1 VAFALKTWNAQTN
14 LKSKD
19 QHMATKKKAPAK
31 KAVAKK
37 APAKK
42 AVAKKTPA
50 KKAPVAKKAAAKKAV
65 ATKAPAKKVVA
76 KKAPAKKAPAKKAAV
91 AAPAAKP
98 KAGVK
103 AKMTKTAIL
112 NDIAE
117 STNLSRAQVASVMD
131 ELESVI
137 ERHIRKRS
145 VGEFTLP
152 GLLKI
157 KAAKRPATKKRMGRN
172 PATGEEI
179 VIAAKPATT
188 RVRISALKKLK
199 DMIA

>member
-1 VAFALKTWNAQTN
+1 
-14 LKSKD
+14 
-19 QHMATKKKAPAK
+19 MATQKKAPAK
-31 KAVAKK
+31 KAPARK
-37 APAKK
+37 AP
-42 AVAKKTPA
+42 
-50 KKAPVAKKAAAKKAV
+50 AKKAAAKKAPV
-65 ATKAPAKKVVA
+65 KKAPVKKAAA

-91 AAPAAKP
+91 AAPVK
-98 KAGVK
+98 KAPGIK

-112 NDIAE
+112 NEIATN
-117 STNLSRAQVASVMD
+117 TNLSRAQVSSVMD

-145 VGEFTLP
+145 AGEFTLP

-179 VIAAKPATT
+179 VIPAKPATT
-188 RVRISALKKLK
+188 RVRVTALKKLK
-199 DMIA
+199 DMIV

>member
-1 VAFALKTWNAQTN
+1 
-14 LKSKD
+14 
-19 QHMATKKKAPAK
+19 MATQKKAP
-31 KAVAKK
+31 
-37 APAKK
+37 
-42 AVAKKTPA
+42 
-50 KKAPVAKKAAAKKAV
+50 AKKAAAKKAPV
-65 ATKAPAKKVVA
+65 
-76 KKAPAKKAPAKKAAV
+76 KKAPVKKSAAKKAPAKKAA
-91 AAPAAKP
+91 AAPVK
-98 KAGVK
+98 KAPGIK

-112 NDIAE
+112 NEIATN
-117 STNLSRAQVASVMD
+117 TNLSRAQVSSVMD

-179 VIAAKPATT
+179 VIPAKPATT
-188 RVRISALKKLK
+188 RVRVTALKKLK
-199 DMIA
+199 DMIV